1 MLLSFRMLRLSTPWA
16 SAPPVVLVPGTDG
29 LGMRARG
36 GWEVLPAGDALS
48 FLDRAHRTQPG
59 DLRRFVAG
67 LHLTTCALS
76 EVDDHELLALVR
88 GAIRSGRLLALRQIQ
103 STAVEKETT
112 VLRRLVAQI
121 EKQARVKLSFRGR
134 QYRLVV
140 DVDLAKLTDRDDYET
155 VAQAEARNVLAALA
169 QENRAAAALLG
180 QASAKITKDWRAP
193 FSQPDGLVL
202 LRRIPARLAVTKTAE
217 SALSPS
223 ALKKLKDE
231 GWLEIVLVDAG
242 MEPLANED
250 YDVRLADGG
259 SKSGKTSD
267 KGLARLE
274 GIMPGEC
281 LVRFP
286 GVEGPVVLA
295 G

>member
-1 MLLSFRMLRLSTPWA
+1 
-16 SAPPVVLVPGTDG
+16 
-29 LGMRARG
+29 MRAQG
-36 GWEVLPAGDALS
+36 SWEEVPSGQALS
-48 FLDRAHRTQPG
+48 FLDRAHRAQPW

-67 LHLTTCALS
+67 LRLTTCALS
-76 EVDDHELLALVR
+76 EIDDHELLVLVR
-88 GAIRSGRLLALRQIQ
+88 GAIRSGRLLALRQTQ

-121 EKQARVKLSFRGR
+121 EKQVRGKLSFRGR
-134 QYRLVV
+134 QHKLVV

-155 VAQAEARNVLAALA
+155 VTQAEARGVLAALG
-169 QENRAAAALLG
+169 QENRAHTALFG

-202 LRRIPARLAVTKTAE
+202 LRRIPAHVAVTKTAE
-217 SALSPS
+217 SAISPS

-242 MEPLANED
+242 MEPLANKN

-274 GIMPGEC
+274 GIVPGEC

-295 G
+295 GGG